1 MYLRVAD
8 ATTQYNKETLALLD
22 VSLGTPSQS
31 AYSRLYLMVSNSVSL
46 GTQ

>member
-22 VSLGTPSQS
+22 VSLGTLSQS
-31 AYSRLYLMVSNSVSL
+31 A
-46 GTQ
+46 